1 MSDNNLRLQ
10 VILNAV
16 DKLTRPFRSAQASS
30 RELAAAVKKSR
41 DAIKQLDQAG
51 SSLDSFRKLQAEN
64 QKLGDRLNY
73 ARQRANLLSQELGA
87 MGPPSQRQVVAL
99 GRQRLAVQ
107 RLEERQ
113 KKLQQQTALVRAEL
127 YRAGISAKD
136 DAGATARLARETSR
150 YNQELSKQEARLK
163 RLGEAQRR
171 MNAARASYARSL
183 EVRDRIAGAGA
194 TTTAAGLAMGAPVMA
209 AVKSYTSM
217 EDAMKGVAKQV
228 NGLRD
233 DNGNRTARFYEM
245 QDAIKAASEQLP
257 MENGAVDFAALV
269 EGGARMNVANPDD
282 SWEDQKRDLL
292 AFASTAAKAATAFEL
307 PADELSESLGKIAQL
322 YKIPTRNIEQL
333 GDALN
338 YLDDNAMSK
347 GADIIDVMQRLGGVA
362 DRLDYRK
369 AAALGST
376 FLTLGAAPEVA
387 ASAANA
393 MVRELSIATMQ
404 SKSFFEGM
412 NLLKLNP
419 EVIEKQMTKDAMGT
433 IQRVLEKGAFTVDEI
448 EHTGAPDRLTI
459 RARSAD
465 FRETLNTRREKSWHK
480 TTVGEV
486 VKEIAARHKLKMAL
500 GKDLSDK
507 PVEHIDQ
514 TNESDGSFLMRL
526 ARQYGAI
533 ASVKNGNLLFIRQ
546 GQGKSATGKP
556 LPVITITRKDGDSH
570 RFTLADRGAYTGVI
584 ASWLHTREP
593 AKKESTTVKRKRR
606 TKKQKKEPE
615 AKQGDYLVGTDENV
629 LVLNRTYANR
639 SNAERAAK
647 MQWERL
653 QRGVASF
660 SLQLAEG
667 RADLYTEMPVK
678 VSGFKQPIDDAE
690 WTITTLTHTVSPDNG
705 FTTSIEL
712 EVKIDDLEME

>member
-1 MSDNNLRLQ
+1 MAL
-10 VILNAV
+10 
-16 DKLTRPFRSAQASS
+16 P
-30 RELAAAVKKSR
+30 
-41 DAIKQLDQAG
+41 
-51 SSLDSFRKLQAEN
+51 RKL
-64 QKLGDRLNY
+64 KHLNLFNDGNNWQGIVESLTLPKFTRKY
-73 ARQRANLLSQELGA
+73 E
-87 MGPPSQRQVVAL
+87 
-99 GRQRLAVQ
+99 
-107 RLEERQ
+107 
-113 KKLQQQTALVRAEL
+113 K
-127 YRAGISAKD
+127 YRG
-136 DAGATARLARETSR
+136 G
-150 YNQELSKQEARLK
+150 
-163 RLGEAQRR
+163 G
-171 MNAARASYARSL
+171 M
-183 EVRDRIAGAGA
+183 
-194 TTTAAGLAMGAPVMA
+194 P
-209 AVKSYTSM
+209 
-217 EDAMKGVAKQV
+217 
-228 NGLRD
+228 
-233 DNGNRTARFYEM
+233 
-245 QDAIKAASEQLP
+245 
-257 MENGAVDFAALV
+257 GAVDV
-269 EGGARMNVANPDD
+269 
-282 SWEDQKRDLL
+282 DL
-292 AFASTAAKAATAFEL
+292 
-307 PADELSESLGKIAQL
+307 G
-322 YKIPTRNIEQL
+322 
-333 GDALN
+333 
-338 YLDDNAMSK
+338 LDD
-347 GADIIDVMQRLGGVA
+347 GALDTEFSIGG
-362 DRLDYRK
+362 
-369 AAALGST
+369 T
-376 FLTLGAAPEVA
+376 
-387 ASAANA
+387 
-393 MVRELSIATMQ
+393 EL
-404 SKSFFEGM
+404 
-412 NLLKLNP
+412 LLF
-419 EVIEKQMTKDAMGT
+419 KQMGKA
-433 IQRVLEKGAFTVDEI
+433 TVDGI
-448 EHTGAPDRLTI
+448 QLRFTG
-459 RARSAD
+459 S
-465 FRETLNTRREKSWHK
+465 TRREKSWHK

-593 AKKESTTVKRKRR
+593 AKKESTTVKRKHR

-705 FTTSIEL
+705 FTTSLEL
-712 EVKIDDLEME
+712 EVKIDDFEME

>member
-16 DKLTRPFRSAQASS
+16 DKLTRPFRAAQASS
-30 RELAAAVKKSR
+30 KELVG
-41 DAIKQLDQAG
+41 AIQNTRNSLKELNKQAG
-51 SSLDSFRKLQAEN
+51 RIDEFRKTRSQLAIT
-64 QKLGDRLNY
+64 
-73 ARQRANLLSQELGA
+73 ANNL
-87 MGPPSQRQVVAL
+87 
-99 GRQRLAVQ
+99 
-107 RLEERQ
+107 
-113 KKLQQQTALVRAEL
+113 
-127 YRAGISAKD
+127 
-136 DAGATARLARETSR
+136 
-150 YNQELSKQEARLK
+150 
-163 RLGEAQRR
+163 
-171 MNAARASYARSL
+171 NAAREEAAKL
-183 EVRDRIAGAGA
+183 A
-194 TTTAAGLAMGAPVMA
+194 T
-209 AVKSYTSM
+209 
-217 EDAMKGVAKQV
+217 Q
-228 NGLRD
+228 
-233 DNGNRTARFYEM
+233 
-245 QDAIKAASEQLP
+245 
-257 MENGAVDFAALV
+257 FAA
-269 EGGARMNVANPDD
+269 
-282 SWEDQKRDLL
+282 
-292 AFASTAAKAATAFEL
+292 T
-307 PADELSESLGKIAQL
+307 
-322 YKIPTRNIEQL
+322 
-333 GDALN
+333 
-338 YLDDNAMSK
+338 
-347 GADIIDVMQRLGGVA
+347 
-362 DRLDYRK
+362 
-369 AAALGST
+369 
-376 FLTLGAAPEVA
+376 
-387 ASAANA
+387 
-393 MVRELSIATMQ
+393 
-404 SKSFFEGM
+404 
-412 NLLKLNP
+412 
-419 EVIEKQMTKDAMGT
+419 
-433 IQRVLEKGAFTVDEI
+433 
-448 EHTGAPDRLTI
+448 
-459 RARSAD
+459 
-465 FRETLNTRREKSWHK
+465 TRREKSWHN
-480 TTVGEV
+480 TTIGEV

-500 GKDLSDK
+500 GKELSDK

-639 SNAERAAK
+639 GNAERAAK

-705 FTTSIEL
+705 FTTSLEL
-712 EVKIDDLEME
+712 EVRIDDFEME